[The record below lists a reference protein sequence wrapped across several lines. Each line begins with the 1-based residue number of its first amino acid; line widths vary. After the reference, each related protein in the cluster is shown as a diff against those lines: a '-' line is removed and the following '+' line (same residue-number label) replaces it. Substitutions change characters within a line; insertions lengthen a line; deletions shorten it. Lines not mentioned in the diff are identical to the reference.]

1 MLFSCS
7 GAGEG
12 GSSGKGDG
20 IFGSDSDSGSGQGN
34 PAPTDRVADAR
45 AEAMAAL
52 SAVQTGDFDGL
63 SFIVT
68 CTSQIEMFGE
78 YDEATMMSQEQYVRM
93 ETLGQRLDLE
103 IIQAEADI
111 ESITQGLKN
120 EKNSGMIYTHLLLVD
135 AKDVG
140 GLHYSNLIGN
150 VRSLPFVDLEKP
162 YYDADFCEDLSTPSG
177 LYALWGDACRDYDSL
192 MCVFYNDALRASLEI
207 DSLDALAKSGEWT
220 YDKMT
225 EYAKLAAASST
236 EGDAVYGVLN
246 ADSDRFFRSAF
257 VAAGM
262 DSVGLSG
269 KTLSLN
275 DNTKLGD
282 KLVKSIKSILDSEAY
297 TAGDVVDRISE
308 DVFFDGD
315 GLFFISTLGATKSI
329 FNMKDV
335 WGLLP
340 LPSIEE
346 GDGYASPLTKKTSV
360 ICYPR
365 SASDLNEIGIFVE
378 SLFACSYKLM
388 DAAYYDTYFHTYVR
402 NQDTYD
408 MLKLILGNIRG
419 DFALCYSDEFTNY
432 SKGTFD
438 SFVSACWGKTP
449 YSTHFRNNRVAANR
463 SLAYVG

>member
-1 MLFSCS
+1 MLFSCAGT
-7 GAGEG
+7 GAG
-12 GSSGKGDG
+12 GSQSGKDDV
-20 IFGSDSDSGSGQGN
+20 IAPDSESDSGHVST
-34 PAPTDRVADAR
+34 PVDRIADAR
-45 AEAMAAL
+45 AEADLAL
-52 SAVQTGDFDGL
+52 AAVQTGDFDGM

-78 YDEATMMSQEQYVRM
+78 YEEPTLISQEQYVRM
-93 ETLGQRLDLE
+93 DTLGTRLNLS
-103 IIQAEADI
+103 IIQTEADI
-111 ESITQGLKN
+111 ESIRQGLKN
-120 EKNSGMIYTHLLLVD
+120 EKNSGMIYAHLLLVD
-135 AKDVG
+135 ARDVG

-150 VRSLPFVDLEKP
+150 VGSLPFVDLSKP
-162 YYDADFCEDLSTPSG
+162 YYDAEFCEYMRTPSG
-177 LYALWGDACRDYDSL
+177 LYALWGDACRDYDSM
-192 MCVFYNDALRASLEI
+192 MCVFYNDTLRASLEI
-207 DSLDALAKSGEWT
+207 EELDLLARSGAWT
-220 YDKMT
+220 YDKMA

-236 EGDAVYGVLN
+236 ETDAVYGVLN
-246 ADSDRFFRSAF
+246 ADSDKFFRSAF

-262 DSVGLSG
+262 DSVTLSG

-275 DNTKLGD
+275 DNTTLGD
-282 KLVKSIKSILDSEAY
+282 SLAENIKKVIESGAY

-315 GLFFISTLGATKSI
+315 GLFFISSLGATKSI

-340 LPSIEE
+340 IPAIED
-346 GDGYASPLTKKTSV
+346 GGGYAAPMTKKTSV

-378 SLFACSYKLM
+378 SLFACSYKVI
-388 DAAYYDTYFHTYVR
+388 DAAYCDTYFHSYVR

-408 MLKLILGNIRG
+408 MLKLVLGKVRG

-438 SFVSACWGKTP
+438 SFVNACWKKTP
-449 YSTHFRNNRVAANR
+449 YSVFFANNRAAANR